1 MQSLANYRTQARNF
15 VMAINRLKQEVS
27 DKQSWL
33 NSIPS
38 HIKKSEMDYV
48 VEIEKE
54 IREANGILNNLD
66 TINLLSL

>member
-1 MQSLANYRTQARNF
+1 MQSLRNYRTQARNF

-27 DKQSWL
+27 DKQDWL

-48 VEIEKE
+48 VELEKE
-54 IREANGILNNLD
+54 IREANSILNNLD